1 MDCVEARASDRFN
14 LLSQNFYELATLTAA
29 TGRNIVIALPY
40 TKRVTSGMTRLR
52 TTWSWICSSRLD
64 RNLTRSTWRFWRE
77 LLTLRSP
84 WSKKITEFDS
94 DEGLEAILR
103 RELIEIACFNG
114 VSDPETL
121 RDLVVTNLSPVRPE
135 A

>member
-1 MDCVEARASDRFN
+1 MDLFKSPRQELDPLDMEILERAFDAA
-14 LLSQNFYELATLTAA
+14 LA
-29 TGRNIVIALPY
+29 VV
-40 TKRVTSGMTRLR
+40 KEHS
-52 TTWSWICSSRLD
+52 
-64 RNLTRSTWRFWRE
+64 
-77 LLTLRSP
+77 
-84 WSKKITEFDS
+84 TEFDS

-121 RDLVVTNLSPVRPE
+121 RDLVVTNRSPVRPE